1 MRPPGS
7 GGTVC
12 ATERAPGP
20 VRETGDVM
28 TLRLVD
34 NESVRDVPTSGVP
47 ATAQCVNDDTYLFDI
62 TVRRPD
68 LRADIHAYAVARR
81 MQHAQMW
88 ELWDGEYRTNK
99 SDIEPDVEA
108 STKLRYGCYR
118 TLVDCEARLL
128 ERLESRYWERDDLWV
143 SPSTAAA

>member
-1 MRPPGS
+1 
-7 GGTVC
+7 
-12 ATERAPGP
+12 
-20 VRETGDVM
+20 M

-34 NESVRDVPTSGVP
+34 DESVRDVPVPGVP
-47 ATAQCVNDDTYLFDI
+47 TTAQRVDDDTYLFDI
-62 TVRRPD
+62 TVRRLD

-81 MQHAQMW
+81 LQHSQMW
-88 ELWDGEYRTNK
+88 ELWDGEYRANR
-99 SDIEPDVEA
+99 SDIEPDLES

-128 ERLESRYWERDDLWV
+128 ERMKSPYWERDELWV